1 MVFYESEFKVK
12 EYLSRQP
19 LDALDK
25 CAEFAWRY
33 HADHRLF
40 WIFDAMISSV
50 PLNLPYVENW
60 LDREPLLVFSVLKKF
75 VPSETGLLHEH
86 TSSLGRLITKQII
99 RSANIVGIA
108 SLVALEK
115 IKCTI
120 ATLNVVHYLELLEL
134 AAMSVRSPELV
145 QEILLVLHECREITR
160 STSASL
166 AHIHQH
172 ALAIACDRAEEA
184 GDECPCDENGRPRK
198 QHTAPALVPLF
209 PVEGKLSEAVAH
221 IRVDAPSAI
230 RLHSH
235 VRLRA
240 ASKPEKGH
248 VEPSVLDAIVLEA
261 NTGEVRLSLVHT
273 PPPEY
278 AQMQWYMYNAGSVGE
293 FQ

>member
-19 LDALDK
+19 LDALDE

-33 HADHRLF
+33 HADHQLF
-40 WIFDAMISSV
+40 WIFDAIISPV

-60 LDREPLLVFSVLKKF
+60 VDREPLLVFSVLKKF
-75 VPSETGLLHEH
+75 VPSETGFLHEH

-115 IKCTI
+115 IKGTI
-120 ATLNVVHYLELLEL
+120 ATLNIVHYLELLEL

-198 QHTAPALVPLF
+198 QHIAPALVPLF

-261 NTGEVRLSLVHT
+261 NAGEVKLLLIHT

-278 AQMQWYMYNAGSVGE
+278 VQMQWYIYNAGSVGE